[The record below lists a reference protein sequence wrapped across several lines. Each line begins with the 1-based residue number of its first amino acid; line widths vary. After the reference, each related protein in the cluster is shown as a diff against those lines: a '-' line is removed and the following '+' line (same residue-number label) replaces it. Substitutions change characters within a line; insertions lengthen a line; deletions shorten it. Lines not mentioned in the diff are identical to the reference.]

1 MRETR
6 GGKKK
11 RDVKKKVMGECDIG
25 DYHIKKTRPV
35 GISRQGHDTILLW
48 SCEGVVENIVW
59 CI

>member
-11 RDVKKKVMGECDIG
+11 KGDVKKVMGECDIG

-35 GISRQGHDTILLW
+35 GVSRQGHDILLW
-48 SCEGVVENIVW
+48 SCERVVEYIVR